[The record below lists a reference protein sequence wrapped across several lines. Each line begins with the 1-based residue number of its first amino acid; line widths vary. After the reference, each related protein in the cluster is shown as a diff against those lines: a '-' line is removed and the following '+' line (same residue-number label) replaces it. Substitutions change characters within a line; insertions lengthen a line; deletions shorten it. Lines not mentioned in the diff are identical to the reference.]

1 MDIQKPRSF
10 RTTDRAHAD
19 LFNQVIDQ
27 LNANDESIAQFAA
40 EAEQRSTA
48 YTDAHISNKG
58 NPHGVTK

>member
-27 LNANDESIAQFAA
+27 LNANDEDRSLLAVPKNSINCLNYLYRCTYF
-40 EAEQRSTA
+40 EQQR
-48 YTDAHISNKG
+48 
-58 NPHGVTK
+58 